1 MYLYFPQEEYT
12 ELSNFY
18 KEDLNY
24 YEVIDKLKNF
34 IFAYFIKSYNSNR
47 LSKRIEIS
55 YEPKMENIKSYYSL
69 IFEMNNNFKNKPIIK
84 EKLKNFRNIKEDIIE
99 NINIEGGKSI
109 TFDPFS
115 SLNEHFT
122 KKKTIKNIQYLPKW
136 GLSFKEEQQIFSSF

>member
-1 MYLYFPQEEYT
+1 MNDSDDNELKFKRKKTIFDIEINGFETYLKNGKIKYPLEELNSFPIKLNQKSFMYLYFPQEEYT

-55 YEPKMENIKSYYSL
+55 YEPKMENIKSYY
-69 IFEMNNNFKNKPIIK
+69 
-84 EKLKNFRNIKEDIIE
+84 LK
-99 NINIEGGKSI
+99 
-109 TFDPFS
+109 
-115 SLNEHFT
+115 
-122 KKKTIKNIQYLPKW
+122 
-136 GLSFKEEQQIFSSF
+136 